1 MKPTVTGWSKRS
13 SAFDVS
19 GIRLDE
25 RPLRSATR
33 AARSV
38 IREPLVARLQ
48 HERLLVQKGR
58 LMSENL
64 SDTENDERPETDG
77 HNEH

>member
-1 MKPTVTGWSKRS
+1 LKPTAPGWSKRS

-19 GIRLDE
+19 GIRLDV

-38 IREPLVARLQ
+38 IGEPLVA
-48 HERLLVQKGR
+48 
-58 LMSENL
+58 
-64 SDTENDERPETDG
+64 
-77 HNEH
+77 